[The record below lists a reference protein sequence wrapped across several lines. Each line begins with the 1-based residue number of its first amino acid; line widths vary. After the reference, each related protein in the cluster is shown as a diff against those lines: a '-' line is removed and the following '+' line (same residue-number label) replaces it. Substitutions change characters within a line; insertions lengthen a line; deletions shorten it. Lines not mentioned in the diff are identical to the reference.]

1 MQTLS
6 QKGGNKGQIGKKKA
20 PTEMD
25 FKKKY
30 KTEVNFVHFH
40 CWFFMLENSSCLK
53 KKKKYLFYFLD
64 VS

>member
-6 QKGGNKGQIGKKKA
+6 QKGGALKQPGKKKA

-30 KTEVNFVHFH
+30 KTEVRL
-40 CWFFMLENSSCLK
+40 FF
-53 KKKKYLFYFLD
+53 LFDWVCKQDQGESLFILYY
-64 VS
+64 V

>member
-6 QKGGNKGQIGKKKA
+6 QKGGALKQPGKKKA

-30 KTEVNFVHFH
+30 KTEV
-40 CWFFMLENSSCLK
+40 CLFFI
-53 KKKKYLFYFLD
+53 
-64 VS
+64 